1 MRAIL
6 AAMFSERVKLL
17 GTEGAFRISP
27 HIAEVEARG
36 TRVIRCNI
44 GEPDFPLPAHIA
56 QELKAQIDA
65 GNTHYVE
72 PQGLLSLRRAVAARM
87 ERRGIPADADR
98 VVIFPGAK
106 TPIGLAQE

>member
-1 MRAIL
+1 MRDIL
-6 AAMFSERVKLL
+6 AAMFAERVSRL

-27 HIAEVEARG
+27 YIAEVEARG

-44 GEPDFPLPAHIA
+44 GEPDFPMPAHVA
-56 QELKAQIDA
+56 AELKAQIDA

-72 PQGLLSLRRAVAARM
+72 PQGLLSLREAVAAKM
-87 ERRGIPADADR
+87 ERRGIPADPAR

-106 TPIGLAQE
+106 